1 MLFKRYVAEPI
12 GRSLGIH
19 DRVARKTTGNMKIKT
34 TRPSLP
40 RSGHSHFSPL
50 AKFAES
56 CWRFTFSISSFIYG
70 VVILYNSNDNQT
82 QGEDI
87 SDNNGFQDRFY
98 RFKTHPVDC

>member
-70 VVILYNSNDNQT
+70 VVILYNVS
-82 QGEDI
+82 I
-87 SDNNGFQDRFY
+87 
-98 RFKTHPVDC
+98 